1 MLENTGIDA
10 ILKPAVDVADVD
22 ELRFLDRQIC
32 KKTMKNDR
40 CCISM
45 VYRKIVVPALHHM

>member
-1 MLENTGIDA
+1 MLENIGIDA
-10 ILKPAVDVADVD
+10 LLIPVVDVADVH
-22 ELRFLDRQIC
+22 ELKFLDRQIC

-40 CCISM
+40 YCISM